1 MTSSFGN
8 IIGTQRDEIPKP
20 IIPNYAQTEPNLE
33 EAVNEEITKNQA
45 DLKQFGE
52 ELAQIAE
59 LKSKNFFDNLSSL
72 GSLVVKV
79 GEFAE
84 AQEANREARE
94 TRKKF
99 RQISKE
105 SKQRVLDYQFRLQ
118 DADEAEKEALLRE
131 LSNEDPVAF
140 ELLKAQYFPDVEEL
154 DFQKT
159 KDKFTSLVPSGYNTY
174 IEDESIYEQNTEA
187 AAELISE
194 NGIEL
199 VLTNFYLELS
209 RKNIDINSGQVQR
222 YVNSTL
228 LPRLIKERESAL
240 RTWNQGSYNRYVTR
254 RDAKVTE
261 LIVDTF
267 NTSEEVT
274 TTDESGAT
282 TTVVNYT
289 GIFDAPKGEGGLFEI
304 LQNKL
309 DIRTKAEVV
318 AYIANLAP
326 NIASRLDIG
335 GIEHFLNTATF
346 YDDNTGKTV
355 EGYVN
360 SNFSNEGVRRGN
372 INLLNDL
379 KTKIIEGDDVVYS
392 NINKEYEQKIRNYKA
407 NNNGAISL
415 GQLAVFE
422 SDYYK
427 DLKQLGLRT
436 DLGTP
441 SFFTGDETSTQG
453 TESYSTKVGRANNLA
468 SKMKFKDDWVSE
480 KRKGQDP
487 FANLDANELLAIPSA
502 EAELA
507 RRIEQTMEQ
516 EGVSLD
522 QAFSIHYNDVLKE
535 LVEGKFNITVD
546 RLRIT
551 SPTDITNDINSAKS
565 NKSEWL
571 YNEVTNS
578 VFEKRAL
585 MQYIK
590 RKDNN
595 FDGDIASYL
604 KKIGASYGLTG
615 RQYAIERLR
624 AMGLLSKNNKFADN
638 PEDKLE
644 LSDQEKKFLY
654 LNSNAT
660 KNLMLLNTKDD
671 NRSNEAAMLNVL
683 KNGNSVE
690 YFEGKGLISSFL
702 DNIGSG
708 QTIRT
713 VEEVYNLAKSGKAT
727 NFGLY
732 GFSAEEL
739 IAAVDS
745 GAISIDADFNEDT
758 QSLMAIELVRVQ
770 ANKSNSIMGA
780 LTEADK
786 DWRRLSD
793 LNEIEKA
800 AVLRF
805 FPSLRNM
812 PMNQFHNLQQ
822 DIAEV
827 FLTEMETLNKNF
839 EKAGVS
845 VDATQFKDKK
855 ALINQIQQPNLVFD
869 SKEKIEETIKIR
881 QFYENKIRKGEEV
894 DIEIRRALQGT
905 RPIYINVP
913 FGEGTY
919 SSNKFNYFQ
928 QPKKEK

>member
-1 MTSSFGN
+1 MFWISTFKPILLDIDNSSAIILVSFVFFDLYFLFLNNETKFSACLTDSFFSIILLATKLAFSKPTKILACPVVNFCVSINFITSSGN
-8 IIGTQRDEIPKP
+8 
-20 IIPNYAQTEPNLE
+20 
-33 EAVNEEITKNQA
+33 VNI
-45 DLKQFGE
+45 
-52 ELAQIAE
+52 
-59 LKSKNFFDNLSSL
+59 
-72 GSLVVKV
+72 
-79 GEFAE
+79 
-84 AQEANREARE
+84 
-94 TRKKF
+94 
-99 RQISKE
+99 
-105 SKQRVLDYQFRLQ
+105 
-118 DADEAEKEALLRE
+118 
-131 LSNEDPVAF
+131 
-140 ELLKAQYFPDVEEL
+140 
-154 DFQKT
+154 
-159 KDKFTSLVPSGYNTY
+159 
-174 IEDESIYEQNTEA
+174 
-187 AAELISE
+187 
-194 NGIEL
+194 
-199 VLTNFYLELS
+199 
-209 RKNIDINSGQVQR
+209 
-222 YVNSTL
+222 
-228 LPRLIKERESAL
+228 
-240 RTWNQGSYNRYVTR
+240 
-254 RDAKVTE
+254 
-261 LIVDTF
+261 
-267 NTSEEVT
+267 
-274 TTDESGAT
+274 
-282 TTVVNYT
+282 
-289 GIFDAPKGEGGLFEI
+289 
-304 LQNKL
+304 
-309 DIRTKAEVV
+309 
-318 AYIANLAP
+318 
-326 NIASRLDIG
+326 
-335 GIEHFLNTATF
+335 
-346 YDDNTGKTV
+346 
-355 EGYVN
+355 
-360 SNFSNEGVRRGN
+360 
-372 INLLNDL
+372 LNDVIDKL
-379 KTKIIEGDDVVYS
+379 IEGDDVAYKNV
-392 NINKEYEQKIRNYKA
+392 NKRFERQITEIKKA
-407 NNNGAISL
+407 NNGEITL
-415 GQLAVFE
+415 GQLAVIE
-422 SDYYK
+422 ADYYK
-427 DLKQLGLRT
+427 ELKNLGLRT

-453 TESYSTKVGRANNLA
+453 NESYSTKVGRANNLA
-468 SKMKFKDDWVSE
+468 SKMKFKEDWVAI

-487 FANLDANELLAIPSA
+487 FAGLDANEFLAIPSA

-507 RRIEQTMEQ
+507 RRINQTMEE
-516 EGVSLD
+516 EGISLD
-522 QAFSIHYNDVLKE
+522 EAFSIHYNPVLKE
-535 LVEGKFNITVD
+535 LSEGKFNITVD

-551 SPTDITNDINSAKS
+551 SPTDITNDINASKS

-571 YNEVTNS
+571 ANEATNS

-585 MQYIK
+585 MQYIQ

-595 FDGDIASYL
+595 FDGDIAIYL
-604 KKIGASYGLTG
+604 RKVGAVYGLTG

-702 DNIGSG
+702 DNVGSG

-713 VEEVYNLAKSGKAT
+713 VREVYNLAKSGKAT

-739 IAAVDS
+739 IDAVDS
-745 GAISIDADFNEDT
+745 GAISLDADFDENT
-758 QSLMAIELVRVQ
+758 QSLAAIELVRVQ

-800 AVLRF
+800 VVLRF

-822 DIAEV
+822 DIANV

-855 ALINQIQQPNLVFD
+855 ALINQILQPNLVFD

-881 QFYENKIRKGEEV
+881 QFYENKIRKSEEV

-905 RPIYINVP
+905 SPVYINVP

-928 QPKKEK
+928 QPKKEE